1 MRQENLGETIA
12 NSVTHGVGVALS
24 IAGTA
29 LILTIATLRGG
40 ARDIVSAS
48 IYGATLVL
56 LYVASTLYHA
66 LPGPRVRHVFRILD
80 HSSIYLLIAGTYTP
94 FTLVSLRGG
103 FGWSLFGIIWGLAI
117 GGVVFKSLW
126 VDRLPGLST
135 TIRPNGMAGAGR
147 HPTLIS
153 LGFGPRVPVAGRRR
167 GLLHRWC
174 GFLLRQSDAVCA
186 CRLARVCA
194 SRQRVSLLCGVFLR
208 ASARSVS
215 QY

>member
-12 NSVTHGVGVALS
+12 NSITHGVGVGLS

-40 ARDIVSAS
+40 AREIVSAS

-56 LYVASTLYHA
+56 LYLASTLYHA

-103 FGWSLFGIIWGLAI
+103 FGWSLFGIIWFLAI

-126 VDRLPGLST
+126 VERFTGLST
-135 TIRPNGMAGAGR
+135 AIYVLMGWLALVGIRPLY
-147 HPTLIS
+147 HS
-153 LGFGPRVPVAGRRR
+153 VSGP
-167 GLLHRWC
+167 
-174 GFLLRQSDAVCA
+174 GFLWLIVGGVCYTGGVAFFCANRMRYAHAVWHLFVLAGSACHYCA
-186 CRLARVCA
+186 VYFYVLPH
-194 SRQRVSLLCGVFLR
+194 GV
-208 ASARSVS
+208 
-215 QY
+215 

>member
-1 MRQENLGETIA
+1 MHGQENLGETIA

-135 TIRPNGMAGAGR
+135 TIYVLMGWLALVGIQPLYHSVSG
-147 HPTLIS
+147 P
-153 LGFGPRVPVAGRRR
+153 GFLWLVAGGVCYTGGVAFFCANRMRYA
-167 GLLHRWC
+167 H
-174 GFLLRQSDAVCA
+174 AVWHVFVLAGSACHYCA
-186 CRLARVCA
+186 VYFYVLPH
-194 SRQRVSLLCGVFLR
+194 GV
-208 ASARSVS
+208 
-215 QY
+215 

>member
-135 TIRPNGMAGAGR
+135 TIYVLMGWLALVGIQPLYHSVSG
-147 HPTLIS
+147 P
-153 LGFGPRVPVAGRRR
+153 GFLWLVAGGVCYTGGVALFCANRMRYA
-167 GLLHRWC
+167 H
-174 GFLLRQSDAVCA
+174 AVWHVFVLAGSACHYCA
-186 CRLARVCA
+186 VYFYVLPH
-194 SRQRVSLLCGVFLR
+194 GV
-208 ASARSVS
+208 
-215 QY
+215 

>member
-48 IYGATLVL
+48 IYGATLAL

-135 TIRPNGMAGAGR
+135 TIYVLMGWLALVGIQPLYHSVSG
-147 HPTLIS
+147 P
-153 LGFGPRVPVAGRRR
+153 GFLWLVAGGVCYTGGVAFFCANRMRYA
-167 GLLHRWC
+167 H
-174 GFLLRQSDAVCA
+174 AVWHVFVLAGSACHYCA
-186 CRLARVCA
+186 VYFYVLPH
-194 SRQRVSLLCGVFLR
+194 GV
-208 ASARSVS
+208 
-215 QY
+215 

>member
-135 TIRPNGMAGAGR
+135 TIYVLMGWLALVGIQPLYHSVSG
-147 HPTLIS
+147 P
-153 LGFGPRVPVAGRRR
+153 GFLWLVAGGVCYTGGVAFFCANRMRYA
-167 GLLHRWC
+167 H
-174 GFLLRQSDAVCA
+174 AVWHVFVLAGSACHYCA
-186 CRLARVCA
+186 VYFYVLPH
-194 SRQRVSLLCGVFLR
+194 GV
-208 ASARSVS
+208 
-215 QY
+215 